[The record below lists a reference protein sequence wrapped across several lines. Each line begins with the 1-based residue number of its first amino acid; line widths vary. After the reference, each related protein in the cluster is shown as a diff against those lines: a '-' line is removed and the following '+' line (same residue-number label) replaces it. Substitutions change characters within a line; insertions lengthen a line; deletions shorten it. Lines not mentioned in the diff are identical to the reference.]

1 MQENLSQS
9 AQKVQETLSKYGI
22 EVKVVQFTETT
33 RTSQDAAKVIGCE
46 LAQIAKTII
55 FKGKNTHTP
64 ICVIASGQNRIN
76 EKKIQEYL
84 GEPIE
89 KATPDFVLEKTGFVI
104 GGVPPIG
111 HSQPLTIFID
121 KDLQNYESLW
131 TAAGNPHAV
140 FKLTPQELLE
150 ITQGKVVSIV

>member
-1 MQENLSQS
+1 MNLSQS
-9 AQKVQETLSKYGI
+9 AQKVQEALKKYSI

-33 RTSQDAAKVIGCE
+33 KTSQDAAKLIGCE

-55 FKGKNTHTP
+55 FKGKNSNNP
-64 ICVIASGQNRIN
+64 ICVIASGIHRIN
-76 EKKIQEYL
+76 EKRIEEL
-84 GEPIE
+84 IGEPLG

-111 HSQPLTIFID
+111 HATQMTIFID
-121 KDLQNYESLW
+121 DALLKYNELW
-131 TAAGNPHAV
+131 VAAGNPHAV
-140 FKLTPQELLE
+140 FKLTPQELLK